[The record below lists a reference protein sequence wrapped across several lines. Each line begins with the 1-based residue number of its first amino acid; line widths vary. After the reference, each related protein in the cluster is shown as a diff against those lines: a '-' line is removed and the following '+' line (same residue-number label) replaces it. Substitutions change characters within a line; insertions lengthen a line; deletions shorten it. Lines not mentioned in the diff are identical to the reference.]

1 MINKEI
7 THQISMVEC
16 LTKYPHLNPNNIIE
30 MYVKSIEKQW
40 ISVGLL
46 IDNNKVMTITIPI
59 DYYHHYVSNLR
70 EDKINELFSNKNKTS

>member
-7 THQISMVEC
+7 VQQISMEEC

-30 MYVKSIEKQW
+30 MYVQSIENQF

-59 DYYHHYVSNLR
+59 DYYNEYITDNR
-70 EDKINELFSNKNKTS
+70 ENKINKLLQNGNI

>member
-7 THQISMVEC
+7 VQQISMVEC

-30 MYVKSIEKQW
+30 MYVQSIENQF

-59 DYYHHYVSNLR
+59 DYYNEYITDNR
-70 EDKINELFSNKNKTS
+70 ENKIKKLLQNENI